1 VYAPLFQ
8 LRAFDVI
15 DNGAKGRVLELLLE
29 ALIAADIEYLRV
41 CPSTPSLYESGVV
54 YEEEPGERDNW
65 QDIPETLGLGN
76 GDCEDLGCWRIAE
89 LRFRAEERATPFITW
104 REVGDRT
111 VYHIAVRRSDGT
123 VEDPSRLL
131 GMGMR

>member
-1 VYAPLFQ
+1 MYAPLFQ

-15 DNGAKGRVLELLLE
+15 DSDARERVLEQLLE
-29 ALIAADIEYLRV
+29 ALIAVNIEYLRA

-65 QDIPETLGLGN
+65 QDIPETLGLGK

-89 LRFRAEERATPFITW
+89 LRVRAEEHATPFIKS
-104 REVGDRT
+104 REVENRT
-111 VYHIAVRRSDGT
+111 VVHIAVRRADGS

-131 GMGMR
+131 GMR

>member
-15 DNGAKGRVLELLLE
+15 DNGAKGRVLEQLLE
-29 ALIAADIEYLRV
+29 ALIAANIEYLRA

-54 YEEEPGERDNW
+54 YEEEPGERDHW

-89 LRFRAEERATPFITW
+89 LRYRAEEHATPYITW
-104 REVGDRT
+104 REVETRT
-111 VYHIAVRRSDGT
+111 VFHIAVRRSDGT

-131 GMGMR
+131 GMR

>member
-1 VYAPLFQ
+1 MYAPLFQ

-29 ALIAADIEYLRV
+29 ALIAADIEYLRA
-41 CPSTPSLYESGVV
+41 CPSAPSLYESGVV

-65 QDIPETLGLGN
+65 QDIPETIGLGS

-89 LRFRAEERATPFITW
+89 LRFRANEHATALITW
-104 REVGDRT
+104 REAGDRT
-111 VYHIAVRRSDGT
+111 VYHIAVRRADGAI
-123 VEDPSRLL
+123 EDPSRLL
-131 GMGMR
+131 GMS

>member
-1 VYAPLFQ
+1 MYAPLFQ
-8 LRAFDVI
+8 LRSFDVLGS
-15 DNGAKGRVLELLLE
+15 DAQARVLERLLE
-29 ALIAADIEYLRV
+29 ALIEADIEYLRA

-65 QDIPETLGLGN
+65 QDIPETLGLGT

-89 LRFRAEERATPFITW
+89 LRFRAQEHATAFITW
-104 REVGDRT
+104 REVEERT

-131 GMGMR
+131 GMR

>member
-8 LRAFDVI
+8 LRAFDVV
-15 DNGAKGRVLELLLE
+15 DNDAKTRVLEQLLE
-29 ALIAADIEYLRV
+29 ALISANIEYLRV

-54 YEEEPGERDNW
+54 YEEEPEERDHW

-89 LRFRAEERATPFITW
+89 LRVRAEEHATAFITW
-104 REVGDRT
+104 REMGSRT
-111 VYHIAVRRSDGT
+111 VFHIAVRRSDGT

-131 GMGMR
+131 GMR

>member
-1 VYAPLFQ
+1 MYAPLFQ

-15 DNGAKGRVLELLLE
+15 DNGAKSRVLELLLE
-29 ALIAADIEYLRV
+29 ALIAADIEYLRA
-41 CPSTPSLYESGVV
+41 CPSAPSLYESGVV

-65 QDIPETLGLGN
+65 HDIPETIGLGS

-89 LRFRAEERATPFITW
+89 LRFRANEHATALITW

-111 VYHIAVRRSDGT
+111 VYHIAVRRADGAI
-123 VEDPSRLL
+123 EDPSRLL
-131 GMGMR
+131 GMS

>member
-1 VYAPLFQ
+1 MYAPLIQ
-8 LRAFDVI
+8 LRTFDVI
-15 DNGAKGRVLELLLE
+15 DSDARERVLEQLLE
-29 ALIAADIEYLRV
+29 ALIAANIEYLRA

-65 QDIPETLGLGN
+65 QDIPETLGLGK

-89 LRFRAEERATPFITW
+89 LRVRTGEHATPSVKI
-104 REVGDRT
+104 RVAGNRT
-111 VYHIAVRRSDGT
+111 ICHIAVRGADGS

-131 GMGMR
+131 GMR

>member
-1 VYAPLFQ
+1 MYAPLFQ

-15 DNGAKGRVLELLLE
+15 DSDAQARVLEHLLE
-29 ALIAADIEYLRV
+29 ALIAVDIEYLRA

-65 QDIPETLGLGN
+65 QDIPETLGLGT

-89 LRFRAEERATPFITW
+89 LRVRSGELALPFVKI
-104 REVGDRT
+104 RVAGNRT
-111 VYHIAVRRSDGT
+111 ICHIAVRRADGS

-131 GMGMR
+131 GMR